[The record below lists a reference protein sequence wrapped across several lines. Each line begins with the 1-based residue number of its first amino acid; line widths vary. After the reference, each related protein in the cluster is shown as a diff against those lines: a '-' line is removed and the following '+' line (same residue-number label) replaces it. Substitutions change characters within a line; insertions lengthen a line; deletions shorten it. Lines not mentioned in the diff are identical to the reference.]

1 MKAANRVTRLCERT
15 NEMRRKHM
23 DVTETS
29 KIAKQRVTGG
39 REVFV
44 HFVLTTMTMMCLF
57 QILESTL
64 YAR

>member
-1 MKAANRVTRLCERT
+1 
-15 NEMRRKHM
+15 M